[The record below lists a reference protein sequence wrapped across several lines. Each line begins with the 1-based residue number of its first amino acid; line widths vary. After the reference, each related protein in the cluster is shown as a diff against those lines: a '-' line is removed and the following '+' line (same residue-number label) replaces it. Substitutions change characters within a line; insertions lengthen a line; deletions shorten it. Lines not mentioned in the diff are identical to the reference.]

1 MLRSIDV
8 AIIGAG
14 PYGLSLAAHLRSR
27 GIDARV
33 FGRPMGGWKDN
44 MPAGMLLKSYPWAS
58 NLSDAESAFTA
69 KRFCIERG
77 LPYDDVLV
85 ALPRETF
92 IAYGEAFQA
101 RFVPFVEN
109 KMLVSLKPIAAGF
122 EARFDDDETIWARRV
137 VVAIGLSVFKYI
149 PSFASHL
156 PPKLISH
163 SSDYGPL
170 ESLDGKRVVVV
181 GSGSSATDL
190 CALLHERGTTVS
202 LVARASRLVFAGT
215 PRVRSLFERAAAP
228 DSGIGEGW
236 TMVVC
241 ATAPWVVNRMPSNI
255 RIRLANTKALG
266 PLGGAFMRDRVIG
279 KFPQLLGRTLSRI
292 TRRGDTVEMR
302 LTAPDGLTDTVHADH
317 VIFATG
323 YKIDV
328 SRLSFL
334 DRSVTAR
341 MRVTGT
347 APLLSHDYESSKP
360 GLHFIGPASAYS
372 FGPVCRFVFGAF
384 HPARHLTQLFTEPA
398 RRVQMAR
405 SPMSAIPQQ
414 GS

>member
-1 MLRSIDV
+1 MLRAIDV

-27 GIDARV
+27 RIDARV
-33 FGRPMGGWKDN
+33 FGEPMGAWKNN

-58 NLSDAESAFTA
+58 NLSDAEAAFTA
-69 KRFCIERG
+69 KRFYTERG
-77 LPYDDVLV
+77 LPYDDVLI
-85 ALPRETF
+85 ALTRETF

-122 EARFDDDETIWARRV
+122 EARFDDDETIWAGRV
-137 VVAIGLSVFKYI
+137 VVAIGLSAFKYI
-149 PSFASHL
+149 PSLASHL
-156 PPKLISH
+156 PPELISH
-163 SSDYGPL
+163 SGDYGPL
-170 ESLDGKRVVVV
+170 DSLAGKRVVVV

-202 LVARASRLVFAGT
+202 LVARANKLVFAGT
-215 PRVRSLFERAAAP
+215 PRLRSSFERATAP

-241 ATAPWVVNRMPSNI
+241 ATTPWVVNRMPSNI

-323 YKIDV
+323 YKTDV

-334 DRSVTAR
+334 DRAVTSR

-347 APLLSHDYESSKP
+347 APQLSHHYESSIP
-360 GLHFIGPASAYS
+360 GLHLIGPASAYS
-372 FGPVCRFVFGAF
+372 FGPICRFVFGTF
-384 HPARHLTQLFTEPA
+384 HPVRHLTRLFTKPA
-398 RRVQMAR
+398 GRVQMVR
-405 SPMSAIPQQ
+405 PPISAVPQQ

>member
-1 MLRSIDV
+1 MMRSIDV

-14 PYGLSLAAHLRSR
+14 PYGLSLAAHLRSL

-33 FGRPMGGWKDN
+33 FGEPMGAWKNN

-58 NLSDAESAFTA
+58 SLSDAESAFTA
-69 KRFCIERG
+69 KRFCTERR

-109 KMLVSLKPIAAGF
+109 KMLVALKPIAAGF

-137 VVAIGLSVFKYI
+137 VVAIGLSVFKYL

-156 PPKLISH
+156 PPEMISH

-170 ESLDGKRVVVV
+170 DSLAGKSVVVV
-181 GSGSSATDL
+181 GCGSSATDI

-202 LVARASRLVFAGT
+202 LVARARKLAFAGT
-215 PRVRSLFERAAAP
+215 PRVRSSLERAAAP

-241 ATAPWVVNRMPSNI
+241 ATAPWAVNRMPANI

-266 PLGGAFMRDRVIG
+266 PLGGAFMHDRVIG
-279 KFPQLLGRTLSRI
+279 KFPQLLGRTFSGI

-323 YKIDV
+323 YKTDV

-334 DRSVTAR
+334 DRSLTSR

-347 APLLSHDYESSKP
+347 APLLSHDYESSIP

-384 HPARHLTQLFTEPA
+384 HPARHLTRLFTKPA

-405 SPMSAIPQQ
+405 SPMSAVPQQ

>member
-1 MLRSIDV
+1 M
-8 AIIGAG
+8 GA
-14 PYGLSLAAHLRSR
+14 
-27 GIDARV
+27 
-33 FGRPMGGWKDN
+33 WKNN

-58 NLSDAESAFTA
+58 NLSDAESAFSA
-69 KRFCIERG
+69 KRFCTERG
-77 LPYDDVLV
+77 LPYDDVLI

-101 RFVPFVEN
+101 RFVPSVEN

-122 EARFDDDETIWARRV
+122 EARFDDDETISARRV
-137 VVAIGLSVFKYI
+137 VVAIGLSAFKYM
-149 PSFASHL
+149 PPFASHL
-156 PPKLISH
+156 PTELISH
-163 SSDYGPL
+163 SGDYGPL
-170 ESLDGKRVVVV
+170 DSLEGKRVVVV

-202 LVARASRLVFAGT
+202 LVARASKLVFAGA
-215 PRVRSLFERAAAP
+215 PRLRSAFERATAP

-236 TMVVC
+236 TMEVC
-241 ATAPWVVNRMPSNI
+241 ATAPWVVNRMPTNI

-279 KFPQLLGRTLSRI
+279 KFPQLLGRTISEI

-302 LTAPDGLTDTVHADH
+302 LIASDGLTDTVHADH

-323 YKIDV
+323 YKTDV

-334 DRSVTAR
+334 DRSVTSR
-341 MRVTGT
+341 MRLTGT
-347 APLLSHDYESSKP
+347 APLLSQHYESSIP
-360 GLHFIGPASAYS
+360 GLHLIGPAAAFS
-372 FGPVCRFVFGAF
+372 FGPVCRFVFGTF
-384 HPARHLTQLFTEPA
+384 HPARHLTRLFLKPA

-405 SPMSAIPQQ
+405 LPISAVPQR
-414 GS
+414 GP

>member
-1 MLRSIDV
+1 MMRSVDV

-27 GIDARV
+27 DIDAPV
-33 FGRPMGGWKDN
+33 FGEPMGAWKNN

-69 KRFCIERG
+69 KRFYTERG
-77 LPYDDVLV
+77 LPYDDALI

-92 IAYGEAFQA
+92 ISYGEAFQA

-109 KMLVSLKPIAAGF
+109 KMLVSLKPVAAGF

-137 VVAIGLSVFKYI
+137 VVAIGMSAFKYT
-149 PSFASHL
+149 PPFASHL
-156 PPKLISH
+156 PHELISH
-163 SSDYGPL
+163 SGDYGPL
-170 ESLDGKRVVVV
+170 DSLDGKRVVVV

-190 CALLHERGTTVS
+190 CALLHERGTSVS
-202 LVARASRLVFAGT
+202 LVARASKLVFAGT
-215 PRVRSLFERAAAP
+215 PRLRSAFERATAP

-236 TMVVC
+236 TMGVC
-241 ATAPWVVNRMPSNI
+241 ATTPWVVNRMPANI
-255 RIRLANTKALG
+255 RIRLADTKALG

-279 KFPQLLGRTLSRI
+279 KFPQLLGRTLSEI

-302 LTAPDGLTDTVHADH
+302 LTAADGLTDTVHADH

-323 YKIDV
+323 YKTDV

-334 DRSVTAR
+334 DRSVTS
-341 MRVTGT
+341 RVRLTGT
-347 APLLSHDYESSKP
+347 APLLSHHYESSIP
-360 GLHFIGPASAYS
+360 GLHLIGPASAYS
-372 FGPVCRFVFGAF
+372 FGPVCRFVFGTF
-384 HPARHLTQLFTEPA
+384 HPARHLTRLFTKPA
-398 RRVQMAR
+398 PRVQMAR
-405 SPMSAIPQQ
+405 SPISAVPQQ

>member
-1 MLRSIDV
+1 M
-8 AIIGAG
+8 GA
-14 PYGLSLAAHLRSR
+14 
-27 GIDARV
+27 
-33 FGRPMGGWKDN
+33 WKNN

-69 KRFCIERG
+69 RRFYTERG

-101 RFVPFVEN
+101 CFVPFVEN
-109 KMLVSLKPIAAGF
+109 KMLVSLTPVAAGF

-137 VVAIGLSVFKYI
+137 VVAIGLSAFKYI
-149 PSFASHL
+149 PSFSSHL
-156 PPKLISH
+156 PPELISH
-163 SSDYGPL
+163 SGEYGPL
-170 ESLDGKRVVVV
+170 GSLAGKRVVVV
-181 GSGSSATDL
+181 GSGSSAIDL
-190 CALLHERGTTVS
+190 CALLHERGTDVS
-202 LVARASRLVFAGT
+202 LVARASKLVFAGT
-215 PRVRSLFERAAAP
+215 PRLRSLFERAAAP

-241 ATAPWVVNRMPSNI
+241 ATAPWAVNRMPANI
-255 RIRLANTKALG
+255 RMRLANTKALG
-266 PLGGAFMRDRVIG
+266 PLGGAFMHDRVIG
-279 KFPQLLGRTLSRI
+279 KFPQLLGRTLSGI

-302 LTAPDGLTDTVHADH
+302 LTAPDGLPDTVHADH

-323 YKIDV
+323 YKTDV

-334 DRSVTAR
+334 DRSLTSR

-347 APLLSHDYESSKP
+347 APLLSHDYESSIP

-384 HPARHLTQLFTEPA
+384 HPARHLTRLFTKSA

-405 SPMSAIPQQ
+405 LPMSAVPQQ

>member
-1 MLRSIDV
+1 MRSVEV

-14 PYGLSLAAHLRSR
+14 PYGLSLAAQLGSR

-33 FGRPMGGWKDN
+33 FGEPMGAWKNN

-69 KRFCIERG
+69 KRFYTERG
-77 LPYDDVLV
+77 LPYDDMLI

-92 IAYGEAFQA
+92 ISYGEAFQA

-109 KMLVSLKPIAAGF
+109 KMLVALKPIAAGF

-137 VVAIGLSVFKYI
+137 VVAIGLSAFKYI
-149 PSFASHL
+149 PPFASHL
-156 PPKLISH
+156 PPEPISH
-163 SSDYGPL
+163 SGDYGPL
-170 ESLDGKRVVVV
+170 DSLDGKRVVAV
-181 GSGSSATDL
+181 GSGSSAIDL
-190 CALLHERGTTVS
+190 CALLHERDTIVS
-202 LVARASRLVFAGT
+202 LVARASKLVFAGT
-215 PRVRSLFERAAAP
+215 PRLRSAFERATAP

-236 TMVVC
+236 TMGVC
-241 ATAPWVVNRMPSNI
+241 ATAPWVVNRMPANI

-279 KFPQLLGRTLSRI
+279 KFPQLLGHAPSKI

-302 LTAPDGLTDTVHADH
+302 LTDLDGLTDTVHADH
-317 VIFATG
+317 VIFATS
-323 YKIDV
+323 YKTDV

-334 DRSVTAR
+334 DRTVTSR
-341 MRVTGT
+341 MRLTGP
-347 APLLSHDYESSKP
+347 APLLSHRYQSSIP
-360 GLHFIGPASAYS
+360 GLHLIGPASAYS
-372 FGPVCRFVFGAF
+372 FGPVCRFVFGTF
-384 HPARHLTQLFTEPA
+384 HPGRHLTRLFTKPA
-398 RRVQMAR
+398 RRVQMTR
-405 SPMSAIPQQ
+405 SPISAVPQQ

>member
-1 MLRSIDV
+1 M
-8 AIIGAG
+8 GA
-14 PYGLSLAAHLRSR
+14 
-27 GIDARV
+27 
-33 FGRPMGGWKDN
+33 WKNN

-69 KRFCIERG
+69 KRFYIERG

-85 ALPRETF
+85 ALRRETF

-137 VVAIGLSVFKYI
+137 VVAIGLSAFKYI

-156 PPKLISH
+156 PPELISH

-170 ESLDGKRVVVV
+170 DNLAGKRVVVV

-190 CALLHERGTTVS
+190 CAMLHERGTTVS
-202 LVARASRLVFAGT
+202 LVARASKLVFAGA
-215 PRVRSLFERAAAP
+215 PRLRSSFERATAP

-236 TMVVC
+236 TVGLC
-241 ATAPWVVNRMPSNI
+241 ATAPWVVNRMPANI

-266 PLGGAFMRDRVIG
+266 PLGGAFMRDRVLG
-279 KFPQLLGRTLSRI
+279 KFPQLLGRTLFGI

-302 LTAPDGLTDTVHADH
+302 LTARDGLTDIVHADH
-317 VIFATG
+317 VILATG
-323 YKIDV
+323 YKTDV
-328 SRLSFL
+328 SRLGFL
-334 DRSVTAR
+334 DRSVASR
-341 MRVTGT
+341 MRLTGT
-347 APLLSHDYESSKP
+347 APLLSHDYESSIP
-360 GLHFIGPASAYS
+360 GLYFIGPASAYS
-372 FGPVCRFVFGAF
+372 FGPVCRFVFGTF
-384 HPARHLTQLFTEPA
+384 HPARHLSWLFTKPA
-398 RRVQMAR
+398 GRVQMAR
-405 SPMSAIPQQ
+405 SCISAVPQQ